1 MANKPVPAAEV
12 GIGSDVVVLKPGYV
26 EDYLTGKPVLDRPEE
41 RVRQVYL
48 RRLVEEY
55 GYPRSHIQTE
65 FAIRKGS
72 KLIGPADIAVFASD
86 VHDQAN
92 LYIVVENKR
101 QDIKDG
107 IDQLIS
113 YMSPTRAPFGVWFNG
128 TQIEHLLSHT
138 EPPYFRPIPDIP
150 KFGQSLDDVGRYKKQ
165 DLEPATEL
173 RSVFESVHNYIFANQ
188 GLLKDVIFKEILKL
202 LFLKLVDEKSA
213 KAECEFCI
221 TDSELTRLLNGER
234 TSFEDRINKLF
245 KRARQEYRDVFD
257 RSEEL
262 RLSPVCLA
270 FAVSA
275 LQRISLSRTQADV
288 KGLAFQTFVGTYQR
302 GDRGEFFTP
311 APVLQLAIS
320 ILDPK
325 DDEFILDPA
334 CGSGGFLV
342 EALRHVMAEITA
354 TRQDMTEGERRDAA
368 LRYAR
373 TYIRGIDFNPDL
385 AKVAKMYMVL
395 YDDGHTGIVSADSLL
410 TSKQLNKVA
419 TSAGAGELTDGMFHV
434 IVTNPPFGTRGK
446 ITSKDKLSHF
456 LLGRN
461 WQRKGDRFVP
471 SDKLRPGGQTPEILF
486 IERCVNFLRP
496 GGRLGIVLPDGILTN
511 VSLRYVRDYL
521 VDNLHIFAVVS
532 LPDGT
537 FRQAGV
543 NPKTSVV
550 FGAKKDDEE
559 DSSGSRTFMAELDKL
574 GYDLVKKTAP
584 VVFRRGEN
592 GVVLRDDSGRAQVD
606 SEVPDLIEEFR
617 TFKITDGLGF

>member
-1 MANKPVPAAEV
+1 MANKPVAAAEA

-55 GYPRSHIQTE
+55 GYPRAHIQTE
-65 FAIRKGS
+65 FAIHKGS

-86 VHDQAN
+86 VHDEGN
-92 LYIVVENKR
+92 LHIIVENKR
-101 QDIKDG
+101 QDVKDG
-107 IDQLIS
+107 IEQLMS

-128 TQIEHLLSHT
+128 IQIEHLLSHT
-138 EPPYFRPIPDIP
+138 EAPYFRPIPDIP
-150 KFGQSLDDVGRYKKQ
+150 KFGQSLDEVGRYKKQ

-173 RSVFESVHNYIFANQ
+173 RSVFESIHNYIFANQ

-202 LFLKLVDEKSA
+202 LFLKLADEKSA
-213 KAECEFCI
+213 KAECEFSI
-221 TDSELTRLLNGER
+221 TDSELTRLLDGKK
-234 TSFEDRINKLF
+234 TAFEGRINSLF
-245 KRARQEYRDVFD
+245 TRVKQEYRDVFD
-257 RSEEL
+257 PSEEL
-262 RLSPVCLA
+262 RLTPVCLA

-275 LQRISLSRTQADV
+275 LQRISLTRTQADV
-288 KGLAFQTFVGTYQR
+288 KGVAFQTFVGAYQR

-311 APVLQLAIS
+311 APVLQLAIN
-320 ILDPK
+320 ILNPK

-342 EALRHVMAEITA
+342 EALRHVMAKIDEA
-354 TRQDMTEGERRDAA
+354 RPDMTEGERRDAA

-395 YDDGHTGIVSADSLL
+395 YDDGHTGIISADALL
-410 TSKQLNKVA
+410 SSERLNRQA
-419 TSAGAGELTDGMFHV
+419 MSAGAGELKDGMFHV
-434 IVTNPPFGTRGK
+434 VVTNPPFGTRGK
-446 ITSKDKLSHF
+446 VTSKDKLTHF

-461 WQRKGDRFVP
+461 WEREEDRYLP

-486 IERCVNFLRP
+486 IERCVKLLGE

-543 NPKTSVV
+543 NPKTSII
-550 FGAKKDDEE
+550 FGAKRSESGGST
-559 DSSGSRTFMAELDKL
+559 DSKTFMAELDKL

-584 VVFRRGEN
+584 IIFRRGET
-592 GVVLRDDSGRAQVD
+592 GEVLRDESGKPQID
-606 SEVPDLIEEFR
+606 TEVPDLIAEFG
-617 TFKITDGLGF
+617 TFKVMEGLSF

>member
-1 MANKPVPAAEV
+1 MANKPVPAAEA
-12 GIGSDVVVLKPGYV
+12 GIGSDVVVLKPGYL

-55 GYPRSHIQTE
+55 GYPRSHIETE
-65 FAIRKGS
+65 FAIHKGA
-72 KLIGPADIAVFASD
+72 KLIGPADIVVFASD
-86 VHDQAN
+86 LHDQAN
-92 LYIVVENKR
+92 LQIIVENKR
-101 QDIKDG
+101 QDVTDG
-107 IDQLIS
+107 TEQLTS

-138 EPPYFRPIPDIP
+138 EAPYFRPIPDIP
-150 KFGQSLDDVGRYKKQ
+150 KFGQSLADVGRYKKK

-173 RSVFESVHNYIFANQ
+173 RSVFESIHNYIFANQ

-202 LFLKLVDEKSA
+202 LFLKLADEKSA
-213 KAECEFCI
+213 KPDCEFSI
-221 TDSELTRLLNGER
+221 TDRELTDLLEGKK
-234 TSFEDRINKLF
+234 TSFETRMNKLF
-245 KRARQEYRDVFD
+245 KRVKVEYRDVFD
-257 RSEEL
+257 PSEEL
-262 RLSPVCLA
+262 RLTPLCLA

-275 LQRISLSRTQADV
+275 LQRISLTRTQADV
-288 KGLAFQTFVGTYQR
+288 KGVAFQTFVGAYQR

-311 APVLQLAIS
+311 APVLQLAIN

-342 EALRHVMAEITA
+342 EALRHVMANIA
-354 TRQDMTEGERRDAA
+354 DSRPDMTEGERRDAV

-395 YDDGHTGIVSADSLL
+395 YDDGHTGIISADSLL
-410 TSKQLNKVA
+410 SSDRLNEQAVA
-419 TSAGAGELTDGMFHV
+419 AGAGELTDGMFHIV
-434 IVTNPPFGTRGK
+434 VTNPPFGTRGK
-446 ITSKDKLSHF
+446 ITSKEKLSGF
-456 LLGRN
+456 FLGRN
-461 WQRKGDRFVP
+461 WTREGERYVP
-471 SDKLRPGGQTPEILF
+471 AAKLRPAGQTPEILF
-486 IERCVNFLRP
+486 IERCVMMLKK
-496 GGRLGIVLPDGILTN
+496 GGRLAIVLPDGILTN
-511 VSLRYVRDYL
+511 VSLRYVRDYII
-521 VDNLHIFAVVS
+521 DNLHIFAVVS

-550 FGAKKDDEE
+550 FGIKKLREE
-559 DSSGSRTFMAELDKL
+559 DSSASETFMAELDRL

-584 VVFRRGEN
+584 IVFRRGEN
-592 GVVLRDDSGRAQVD
+592 GEVLRDSSGKAEID
-606 SEVPDLIEEFR
+606 TEVPALVAEFR
-617 TFKITDGLGF
+617 DFKAREGLVF